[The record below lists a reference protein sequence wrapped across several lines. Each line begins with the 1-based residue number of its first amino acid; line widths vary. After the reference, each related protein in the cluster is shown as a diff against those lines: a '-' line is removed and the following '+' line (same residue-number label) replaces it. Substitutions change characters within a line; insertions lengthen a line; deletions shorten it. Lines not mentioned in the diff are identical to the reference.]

1 MRNTLAFL
9 IILFSLFSCTEKHN
23 GAVILSEKIK
33 TELDEFIV
41 LIKDHK
47 LKDESYVCLY
57 FDKRNGKVGLGIT
70 LDPVYNCSYFVG
82 TFYHKQEP
90 VFIYFEK
97 EDSLTTEDVKPAIEI
112 IDSEKLKEN
121 CLKFGENTS
130 DYAGFDPPVWAY
142 EIDEGEIKLVHE
154 SKLRRQPK

>member
-1 MRNTLAFL
+1 MRSCLVLL
-9 IILFSLFSCTEKHN
+9 ISLLVLLSCMEGN
-23 GAVILSEKIK
+23 NEEVILNKKIK
-33 TELDEFIV
+33 AELDEFIM
-41 LIKDHK
+41 LIKDNE

-57 FDKRNGKVGLGIT
+57 FDKHNGKVGLGIT
-70 LDPVYNCSYFVG
+70 LDPVYNCSYFIG

-97 EDSLTTEDVKPAIEI
+97 EDSLTTEDVKPAIQI

-121 CLKFGENTS
+121 CLKFGKNTS

-142 EIDEGEIKLVHE
+142 EIDGNEIKLVHE